1 MGRKSYPM
9 VFGLK
14 LLPAA
19 SFIHGVLGEASTP
32 RIVGIRGVLSGI
44 CHPFF
49 LEIDGPAP
57 GPAAFQSTC
66 SMAPLSPVWEEVRM
80 DSCMLHGGR
89 AQETAAHMGKGLL
102 TRTETGS
109 DDAGDGVRVCPHE
122 VTDGSVTNCM

>member
-1 MGRKSYPM
+1 M

-66 SMAPLSPVWEEVRM
+66 SLAPLSPVWEEVRM

-89 AQETAAHMGKGLL
+89 AQETAAHAHGQGLVDPH
-102 TRTETGS
+102 R
-109 DDAGDGVRVCPHE
+109 DGQR
-122 VTDGSVTNCM
+122 